1 MKYIFSTY
9 IVLMALLSG
18 CSSSG
23 EDNKEQSVTGYP
35 EIDKA
40 SIAVQQSP
48 TDPEAYYRRAEA
60 YNLYEG
66 YDQAI
71 RDLQKAINLDS
82 NYVDAYHL
90 LADTY
95 LDYYNSRM
103 ALNTIHEAAARFPD
117 RIPTLLKLTEFQYI
131 LKMNDGAK
139 GTISNILSKDPLNGD
154 AWFWQGMIA
163 RDEEKT
169 ADAIRYFQKATE
181 LDAYLIDAWI
191 ECGKLLSKEKKPLAI
206 RYFQNAVQLDSINT
220 SAWHAFAEYY
230 QNQEQYQEALATY
243 KRLILINPDYHDAY
257 FNSGLIYMEMDSLA
271 NARKQFDMTI
281 KVEPTM
287 AMAYFARGNTFEL
300 EGDIPS
306 AQKDY
311 EQALAL
317 DPSLERAQDAI
328 KRLAQ

>member
-1 MKYIFSTY
+1 MKLYATQLL
-9 IVLMALLSG
+9 VLLSLFFG

-23 EDNKEQSVTGYP
+23 DKKADQVETGYP

-40 SIAVQQSP
+40 SLAIEQAPADP
-48 TDPEAYYRRAEA
+48 TAYYQRAEA

-71 RDLQKAINLDS
+71 RDLQKAISLDS
-82 NYVDAYHL
+82 NYVAAYHL

-103 ALNTIHEAAARFPD
+103 ALNTIQEAAARFPGK
-117 RIPTLLKLTEFQYI
+117 IPTLLKLTEFQYI
-131 LKMNDGAK
+131 LTMYDGAK
-139 GTISNILSKDPLNGD
+139 VTLGNVLSKDPLNGD
-154 AWFWQGMIA
+154 ARFWQGMIA
-163 RDEEKT
+163 RDENKAE
-169 ADAIRYFQKATE
+169 DAIRYFQKATE
-181 LDAYLIDAWI
+181 LDPFLIDAWV

-206 RYFQNAVQLDSINT
+206 RYFQNAVDLDSMNAP
-220 SAWHAFAEYY
+220 AWHAFAEYY
-230 QNQEQYQEALATY
+230 QNQEQFQQALETY
-243 KRLILINPDYHDAY
+243 KRLILINPDYHEAY
-257 FNSGLIYMEMDSLA
+257 YNSGLIYMEMDSLMK
-271 NARKQFDMTI
+271 ARTQFDLTI

-300 EGDIPS
+300 EGNVPS

-317 DPSLERAQDAI
+317 DPSLDRAQDAI
-328 KRLAQ
+328 KRLVQ